1 MSFAA
6 TGAGPRLYTF
16 GGTDGGH
23 KFNEVRL
30 APERRII
37 LLHSKQQEVAN
48 YLSLLQ
54 LHELDFETYN
64 WTLPPVHG
72 TPPVPR

>member
-23 KFNEVRL
+23 KFNEVQPV
-30 APERRII
+30 PERSIM
-37 LLHSKQQEVAN
+37 LSHSNQYEVAN
-48 YLSLLQ
+48 NFSLLQ